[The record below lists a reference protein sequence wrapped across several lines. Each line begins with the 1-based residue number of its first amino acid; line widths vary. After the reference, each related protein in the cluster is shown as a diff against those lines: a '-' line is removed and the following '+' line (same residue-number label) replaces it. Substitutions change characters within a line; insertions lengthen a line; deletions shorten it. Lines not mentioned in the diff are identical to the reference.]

1 MRKAFLAL
9 LLAALLCVLC
19 ALALAE
25 EPQVTANAQ
34 GEAAN
39 PQEVAGEAIAVPQK
53 GAAATLAMAQLFSTP
68 QPGAKVLM
76 TYYPGVRVQVV
87 RLAGGE
93 YVQVNVGNR
102 PGTLTGYMRADVL
115 AFTETGI
122 RDVQRV
128 EVTCEMDGEATVYSY
143 MDELSQNMGR
153 MLEHYRVLGVSEDG
167 WLHVDCGMGD
177 TDDETGFVYRGQDA
191 SGMRLSLAPY
201 IYTRPTQDEVS
212 YEEAVAFAK
221 EQILADGQFANGTTV
236 PVTLEGMEACE
247 AELEVLYYPNEPLTY
262 VVVFRNSTGGIYTH
276 IEFYVEGKT
285 ILWHYYGNGR
295 SVPAPASERGE
306 RVAYV

>member
-9 LLAALLCVLC
+9 LLAALLCACC
-19 ALALAE
+19 AFATAE
-25 EPQVTANAQ
+25 IASDLTAT
-34 GEAAN
+34 
-39 PQEVAGEAIAVPQK
+39 VQK
-53 GAAATLAMAQLFSTP
+53 GIAATSVMAQLLSTP
-68 QPGAKVLM
+68 QPNAKVLM

-87 RLAGGE
+87 RRAGAE

-102 PGTLTGYMRADVL
+102 PGTLTGYMRADEL
-115 AFTETGI
+115 AFTEAGI

-128 EVTCEMDGEATVYSY
+128 EVTCAIDAEATVYSY

-167 WLHVDCGMGD
+167 WLHVGCGVGRV
-177 TDDETGFVYRGQDA
+177 DDATGFVYRGPDS

-201 IYTRPTQDEVS
+201 VYTEPTQDEVS
-212 YEEAVAFAK
+212 FEEAVAFAK
-221 EQILADGQFANGTTV
+221 EQIIADGQFANGTTT
-236 PVTLEGMEACE
+236 PVTLEGMQACE
-247 AELEVLYYPNEPLTY
+247 VELEVLYYSNEPLTY
-262 VVVFRNSTGGIYTH
+262 VVIFRDSSGEIYTH

-295 SVPAPASERGE
+295 AVPAPTSERAVPAPISEQIG
-306 RVAYV
+306 RIAFV